1 MIPSETERQGSKP
14 EWTPSRDPCA
24 DCGTRF
30 QVAVYK
36 YKYSRLADTPHGQAL
51 VCCAT
56 GLCPAC
62 ARKRALKEKQ
72 GGLKGKPW
80 L

>member
-1 MIPSETERQGSKP
+1 MRMNSETERQGTRP
-14 EWTPSRDPCA
+14 ERTPSKDPCA
-24 DCGTRF
+24 DCGTTF

-36 YKYSRLADTPHGQAL
+36 YSRMADTPHGKAL
-51 VCCAT
+51 LSCAV

-62 ARKRALKEKQ
+62 ARARAVKEKQ